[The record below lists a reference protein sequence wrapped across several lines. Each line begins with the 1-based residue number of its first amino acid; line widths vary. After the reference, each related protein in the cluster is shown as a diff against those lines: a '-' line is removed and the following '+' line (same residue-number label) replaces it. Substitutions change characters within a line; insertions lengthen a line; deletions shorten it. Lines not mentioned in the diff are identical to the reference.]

1 MMATVTSAAP
11 SAQQS
16 TATGRLF
23 TWRTRQMLIAFL
35 FILPAIINFTV
46 FRYIPIAASIRASF
60 YEYSLLRG
68 LQDFIGFD
76 HYVRMMSDDTF
87 WKSLQVTSLFVIY
100 KVPIQIVL
108 SLALAVLLTQ
118 ETFSAGVVR
127 SAILTPMVTSVIVAS
142 IIWAMMYHSQL
153 GLIQSFLGAIGIP
166 PQAFL
171 SDASRALPAV
181 TVMMIWKDPG
191 FSFIILLA
199 GLKAIPQTYYEAA
212 LVDGANA
219 WEAFRRITIPLLMP
233 VLMFVVVTQAVFS
246 FQVFVPVYQMT
257 RGGPLDSTKVL
268 VYYIYQQGFRFQDM
282 GYASAL
288 SVVALIIMIV
298 ISYLLMRWL
307 RPQT

>member
-1 MMATVTSAAP
+1 MATITSAAP
-11 SAQQS
+11 SRHQ
-16 TATGRLF
+16 TGTTRGLF
-23 TWRTRQMLIAFL
+23 SWRTRQMMIAFL

-46 FRYIPIAASIRASF
+46 FRYIPIAASVRASF
-60 YEYSLLRG
+60 YQYSLLRG
-68 LQDFIGFD
+68 LRDFIGLD
-76 HYVRMMSDDTF
+76 HYSRMLSDATF
-87 WKSLQVTSLFVIY
+87 WQSLQVTSLFVLY

-108 SLALAVLLTQ
+108 SLALAVLLQ
-118 ETFSAGVVR
+118 RETIGAGVVR
-127 SAILTPMVTSVIVAS
+127 SAILTPMVTSIIVGS

-153 GLIQSFLGAIGIP
+153 GLIQSFLNAVGLP
-166 PQAFL
+166 RQAFL

-181 TVMMIWKDPG
+181 TVMMIWKDLG

-219 WEAFRRITIPLLMP
+219 WEAFRRVTIPLLMP

-288 SVVALIIMIV
+288 SVVALIIMVI

>member
-1 MMATVTSAAP
+1 
-11 SAQQS
+11 
-16 TATGRLF
+16 
-23 TWRTRQMLIAFL
+23 
-35 FILPAIINFTV
+35 
-46 FRYIPIAASIRASF
+46 
-60 YEYSLLRG
+60 LLRG
-68 LQDFIGFD
+68 LRDFIGLD
-76 HYVRMMSDDTF
+76 HYSRMLSDQTF
-87 WKSLQVTSLFVIY
+87 WDSLRVTSLFVVY

-108 SLALAVLLTQ
+108 SLALAVLLQ
-118 ETFSAGVVR
+118 RETIGAGVVR
-127 SAILTPMVTSVIVAS
+127 SAILTPMVTSVIVGS

-153 GLIQSFLGAIGIP
+153 GLIQSFLNAVGLP
-166 PQAFL
+166 RQAFL

-181 TVMMIWKDPG
+181 TVMMIWKDLG

-219 WEAFRRITIPLLMP
+219 WEAFRRVTIPLLMP

-257 RGGPLDSTKVL
+257 RGGPSDSTKVL

-288 SVVALIIMIV
+288 SVVALIIMVI
-298 ISYLLMRWL
+298 ISYFLMRWL

>member
-1 MMATVTSAAP
+1 MATAATAAP

-16 TATGRLF
+16 TATGRMF
-23 TWRTRQMLIAFL
+23 NWRTRQMLIAFL

-68 LQDFIGFD
+68 LRDFIGLD
-76 HYVRMMSDDTF
+76 HYTRMLSDPIF

-108 SLALAVLLTQ
+108 SLALAVLLTR
-118 ETFSAGVVR
+118 ETVSAGVVR

-142 IIWAMMYHSQL
+142 ILWAMMYHSQQ
-153 GLIQSFLGAIGIP
+153 GLIQSILGVFGIP
-166 PQAFL
+166 RQEFL
-171 SDASRALPAV
+171 TNADRALPAV
-181 TVMMIWKDPG
+181 TVMMIWKDLG

-199 GLKAIPQTYYEAA
+199 GLKAIPATYYEAA

-233 VLMFVVVTQAVFS
+233 VLMFVAVTQAVFS

-257 RGGPLDSTKVL
+257 QGGPLDSTKVL

-288 SVVALIIMIV
+288 SVVALIIMIA

>member
-1 MMATVTSAAP
+1 MRRQLGT
-11 SAQQS
+11 Q
-16 TATGRLF
+16 GLLH
-23 TWRTRQMLIAFL
+23 WRRRQLLLAFL
-35 FILPAIINFTV
+35 FILPAIINFMV
-46 FRYIPIAASIRASF
+46 FRYIPIGAAVRSSL

-68 LQDFIGFD
+68 YGDFIGLD
-76 HYVRMMSDDTF
+76 HYARMLSDQTF
-87 WKSLQVTSLFVIY
+87 WDSLRVTALFVIY

-108 SLALAVLLTQ
+108 SLALAVLLQ
-118 ETFSAGVVR
+118 RETIGAGVVR
-127 SAILTPMVTSVIVAS
+127 SAILTPMVTSVIVGS
-142 IIWAMMYHSQL
+142 IIWAMMYHSQQ
-153 GLIQSFLGAIGIP
+153 GLIQSMLNAVGLP
-166 PQAFL
+166 RTAFL
-171 SDASRALPAV
+171 SDAGRALPAI
-181 TVMMIWKDPG
+181 TVMMIWKDLG
-191 FSFIILLA
+191 FSLIILLA

-268 VYYIYQQGFRFQDM
+268 VYFIYQQGFRFQDM

-288 SVVALIIMIV
+288 SVVALILLVI
-298 ISYLLMRWL
+298 ISYGLMRWL

>member
-1 MMATVTSAAP
+1 MATITTAAP
-11 SAQQS
+11 SAHQS
-16 TATGRLF
+16 TAMGRIF
-23 TWRTRQMLIAFL
+23 NWRNRQLLIAFL

-68 LQDFIGFD
+68 LRDFVGFD
-76 HYVRMMSDDTF
+76 HYIRMMSDDTF

-108 SLALAVLLTQ
+108 SLALAVLLQ
-118 ETFSAGVVR
+118 RETFGTGIVR

-142 IIWAMMYHSQL
+142 ILWAMMYHSQQ
-153 GLIQSFLGAIGIP
+153 GLIQSFLGIFGIP
-166 PQAFL
+166 RQSFL
-171 SDASRALPAV
+171 SDADRALPAV
-181 TVMMIWKDPG
+181 TVMMIWKDLG

-199 GLKAIPQTYYEAA
+199 GLKAIPATYYEAA

-233 VLMFVVVTQAVFS
+233 VLMFVAVTQAVFS

-257 RGGPLDSTKVL
+257 QGGPLDSTKVL

>member
-1 MMATVTSAAP
+1 MATITTAAP
-11 SAQQS
+11 SAQQA
-16 TATGRLF
+16 TATGRMF
-23 TWRTRQMLIAFL
+23 NWRTRQMLIAFL
-35 FILPAIINFTV
+35 FILPALINFTV

-68 LQDFIGFD
+68 LRDFVGLD
-76 HYVRMMSDDTF
+76 HYARMLSDETF

-108 SLALAVLLTQ
+108 SLALAVLLQ
-118 ETFSAGVVR
+118 RETFGAGVVR

-142 IIWAMMYHSQL
+142 ILWAMMYHSQQ
-153 GLIQSFLGAIGIP
+153 GLIQSFLGVFGIP
-166 PQAFL
+166 RQTFL
-171 SDASRALPAV
+171 TNADRALPAV
-181 TVMMIWKDPG
+181 TVMMIWKDLG

-199 GLKAIPQTYYEAA
+199 GLKAIPATYYEAA

-233 VLMFVVVTQAVFS
+233 VLMFVAVTQAVFS

-257 RGGPLDSTKVL
+257 QGGPLDSTKVL

>member
-1 MMATVTSAAP
+1 MATAATAAP

-16 TATGRLF
+16 TAMGRIF
-23 TWRTRQMLIAFL
+23 NWRTRQLLVAFL

-60 YEYSLLRG
+60 YEYSLLKG
-68 LQDFIGFD
+68 LRDFVGFD
-76 HYVRMMSDDTF
+76 HYVRMVSDETF

-108 SLALAVLLTQ
+108 SLALAVLLTR
-118 ETFSAGVVR
+118 ETFGTGVVR

-142 IIWAMMYHSQL
+142 ILWAMMYHSQQ
-153 GLIQSFLGAIGIP
+153 GLIQSFLGVFGIP
-166 PQAFL
+166 RQTFL
-171 SDASRALPAV
+171 SDAGRALPAV
-181 TVMMIWKDPG
+181 TVMMIWKDLG

-199 GLKAIPQTYYEAA
+199 GLKAIPATYYEAA

-233 VLMFVVVTQAVFS
+233 VLMFVAVTQAVFS

-288 SVVALIIMIV
+288 SVVALIIMV
-298 ISYLLMRWL
+298 GISYLLMRWL

>member
-1 MMATVTSAAP
+1 MATVTGAATTIQP
-11 SAQQS
+11 
-16 TATGRLF
+16 ATRAHKLF
-23 TWRTRQMLIAFL
+23 NWRTRQMLVAFL

-68 LQDFIGFD
+68 LRDFVGFD
-76 HYVRMMSDDTF
+76 HYQRMLTDETF
-87 WKSLQVTSLFVIY
+87 WQSLQVTTLFVIY

-108 SLALAVLLTQ
+108 SLALAVLLQ
-118 ETFSAGVVR
+118 RESVGDGIVR
-127 SAILTPMVTSVIVAS
+127 SAILTPMVTSVIVVS

-153 GLIQSFLGAIGIP
+153 GLIQSFLGVIGIP

-171 SDASRALPAV
+171 SDADRALPAV
-181 TVMMIWKDPG
+181 TVAMIWKDLG

-199 GLKAIPQTYYEAA
+199 GLKAIPHTYYEAA

-219 WEAFRRITIPLLMP
+219 WEAFRRVTIPLLMP
-233 VLMFVVVTQAVFS
+233 VLMFVVVIQAVFS

-298 ISYLLMRWL
+298 ISYLLMRWM

>member
-1 MMATVTSAAP
+1 MATVTSAAS
-11 SAQQS
+11 SAQQ
-16 TATGRLF
+16 TATTRGLF
-23 TWRTRQMLIAFL
+23 SWRNRQLLIAFL
-35 FILPAIINFTV
+35 FIVPAIINFTV
-46 FRYIPIAASIRASF
+46 FRYIPIAASVRASF

-68 LQDFIGFD
+68 LRDFIGLD
-76 HYVRMMSDDTF
+76 HYTRMLSDETF
-87 WKSLQVTSLFVIY
+87 WESLRVTSLFVIY

-108 SLALAVLLTQ
+108 SLALAVLLQ
-118 ETFSAGVVR
+118 RETIGAGVVR
-127 SAILTPMVTSVIVAS
+127 SAILTPMVTSVIVGS

-153 GLIQSFLGAIGIP
+153 GLIQSFLNAVGIP
-166 PQAFL
+166 RQAFL
-171 SDASRALPAV
+171 SDAGRALPAV
-181 TVMMIWKDPG
+181 TVMMIWKDLG

-219 WEAFRRITIPLLMP
+219 WEAFRRVTIPLLMP

-257 RGGPLDSTKVL
+257 RGGPSDSTKVL

-288 SVVALIIMIV
+288 SVVALIIMVI

>member
-1 MMATVTSAAP
+1 VTTAAP
-11 SAQQS
+11 TAKQS
-16 TATGRLF
+16 TATRGLF
-23 TWRTRQMLIAFL
+23 NWRTRQMVIAFL

-68 LQDFIGFD
+68 LRDFVGFD
-76 HYVRMMSDDTF
+76 HYIRMMGDPVF
-87 WKSLQVTSLFVIY
+87 WNSLKVTSLFVVY

-108 SLALAVLLTQ
+108 SLALAVLLQ
-118 ETFSAGVVR
+118 RETLGAGVVR

-153 GLIQSFLGAIGIP
+153 GLIQSLLGAVGIP
-166 PQAFL
+166 RQVFL

-181 TVMMIWKDPG
+181 TVMMIWKDLG
-191 FSFIILLA
+191 FSLIILIA

-257 RGGPLDSTKVL
+257 RGGPLDATKVL

-288 SVVALIIMIV
+288 SVVALMIMVV

>member
-1 MMATVTSAAP
+1 MATVSTAAP
-11 SAQQS
+11 TAQQS
-16 TATGRLF
+16 TSSRF
-23 TWRTRQMLIAFL
+23 FNWRTRQMAIAFL

-60 YEYSLLRG
+60 YEYSLLKG

-76 HYVRMMSDDTF
+76 HYIRMISDETF
-87 WKSLQVTSLFVIY
+87 WKSLQVTSLFVLY

-108 SLALAVLLTQ
+108 SLALAVLLQQ
-118 ETFSAGVVR
+118 ESFGAGAVR
-127 SAILTPMVTSVIVAS
+127 SAILTPMVTSVIVVS

-171 SDASRALPAV
+171 SDADRALPAV
-181 TVMMIWKDPG
+181 TVMMIWKDLG

-199 GLKAIPQTYYEAA
+199 GLKAIPATYYEAA

-219 WEAFRRITIPLLMP
+219 WEAFRRVTIPLLMP

-257 RGGPLDSTKVL
+257 RGGPLDATKVL